1 MKPIWNVDEQRSEAV
16 RLDASQ
22 LDRNYEALRRVM
34 ECTDQAYVTGYRV
47 WQHELEWLEHK
58 AARQGATLSADDK
71 QAMTV
76 LLTARYRG
84 EGNQWKHL
92 N

>member
-1 MKPIWNVDEQRSEAV
+1 
-16 RLDASQ
+16 
-22 LDRNYEALRRVM
+22 M
-34 ECTDQAYVTGYRV
+34 EFTDQTYVTSYKI

-58 AARQGATLSADDK
+58 AARQGATLSAPNK
-71 QAMTV
+71 HAMTV

-84 EGNQWKHL
+84 GNQWRHL